1 MARSP
6 CIWVV
11 DRWAHLHG
19 APRQAQLQS
28 PGRLARASP
37 LRHHQLALRGQRSS
51 GLQQL
56 ARACGASVNEQPRQA
71 VPTQPP
77 RSAPVVVRVATSVT
91 NADPSMA
98 SGGTPKRLQNQG
110 PDLGLKAFALLAL
123 DTVLGALA
131 GRPAATSP
139 TPLGGKAE
147 DLPGCAKR
155 HQAVHHQAA
164 ASVIADGTVALG
176 RSHVREVQLCGVL
189 YKKHE
194 TRAGF
199 ARLERLLEMRLHQGF
214 SGDLGAPKKSI
225 SCLGPAPRLR
235 LLRDALARCLE
246 HVQGQHLRPSR
257 APRIAQVRL
266 AKLFG
271 NPLLIVVHWPA
282 PPELIVGRLF
292 RCG

>member
-1 MARSP
+1 MLDATARFEALVELLNAP
-6 CIWVV
+6 ALLVPADALRGLIKAVQCAREQQNPLDAVLCVPDAQHRGVQWLAALVFGVV

-189 YKKHE
+189 YKPQRCHRPGADQTLCTAAK
-194 TRAGF
+194 TRRKFPPMSF
-199 ARLERLLEMRLHQGF
+199 AT
-214 SGDLGAPKKSI
+214 SG
-225 SCLGPAPRLR
+225 SCMPRFNSPAT
-235 LLRDALARCLE
+235 
-246 HVQGQHLRPSR
+246 
-257 APRIAQVRL
+257 
-266 AKLFG
+266 
-271 NPLLIVVHWPA
+271 
-282 PPELIVGRLF
+282 
-292 RCG
+292 